1 MIAATTRRPGTLPA
15 GGAVVGVGGVGGVGG
30 EDIAA
35 PSVPDIPLGAR
46 YSGTTRKAK

>member
-1 MIAATTRRPGTLPA
+1 MIAATTRRPGTRRA
-15 GGAVVGVGGVGGVGG
+15 GGAVGGVGGFGG
-30 EDIAA
+30 EDITA